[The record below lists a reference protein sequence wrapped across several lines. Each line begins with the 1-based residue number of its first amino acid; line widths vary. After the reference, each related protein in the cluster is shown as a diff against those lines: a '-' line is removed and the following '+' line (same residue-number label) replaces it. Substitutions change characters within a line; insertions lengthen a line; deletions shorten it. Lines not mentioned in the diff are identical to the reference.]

1 VRPVTAERT
10 ILSMGGGGFTMEPG
24 DPALDELVLDLAGAR
39 EPKVLFLATAS
50 GDSAQQLSAFRAAFG
65 GRACDAAYLSLFRL
79 HGTTR
84 PLREVVLAQ
93 DVVYVGGGSMKNMLA
108 IWKAH
113 GLDVILREAWER
125 GIVLAGLSAGAM
137 CWFEGGVTMSGG
149 PAETILG
156 LGFLPGSLSVHTDG
170 EPARLP
176 VYLEAVREGALPGG
190 WALDDGAAI
199 VWRGEEAERI
209 VAARPGARALK
220 VDCVA
225 GELVRRQVEPELI
238 DRPRASHVS
247 PDIQELRDV
256 RELRTPRANRL

>member
-1 VRPVTAERT
+1 VTAPQRM

-65 GRACDAAYLSLFRL
+65 GRACEAEYLSLFRL

-84 PLREVVLAQ
+84 PLRDIVLEQ

-113 GLDVILREAWER
+113 GLDVVLREAWER

-156 LGFLPGSLSVHTDG
+156 LGLLPGSLSVHADG

-176 VYLEAVREGALPGG
+176 VFLDAIREGALPGG

-199 VWRGEEAERI
+199 VWRGEQLDRI
-209 VAARPGARALK
+209 VSARPGARALRA
-220 VDCVA
+220 DCVG
-225 GELVRRQVEPELI
+225 GELVRRVVEPELI
-238 DRPRASHVS
+238 D
-247 PDIQELRDV
+247 
-256 RELRTPRANRL
+256 TPRRTRLSADVEEMRNVRGLRETPRNRI